1 MKIPMKKGKEEEEF
15 EVTEDDEATT
25 GEASTTDSLDDGV
38 CSDTSESMV
47 TPVKNLM
54 KSFGNMEMSPVKDV
68 IEGIEDMVVTPQPKP
83 VQYGLEKFWK
93 TTPSKLENMPA
104 LAARDERL
112 KNVVKDGHALK
123 KVRGRPSKEMKA
135 LEEARKRGEL
145 MIVATLDQFNAAVRQ
160 QAEEMKKQ
168 KRNCFAEKGGRPA
181 TREWTKDLKTIVG
194 FESPD
199 MQSNR
204 RRQGAVAERRDESAG
219 TKLKIAEH
227 MKALKQKHACE
238 ASWKKECVKTYGRQW
253 ITLKKILHGENEW
266 RNRMKSFKLG
276 FGSTGTTAAKG
287 TCSKGGRWL
296 KKGGTGARM
305 PGAGRKDKFAHL
317 KLQVR
322 AWLEKERSRCH
333 HVDKVDLLEEFIDC
347 CQLELELVEERLAAL
362 NEDDSE
368 KQQNE
373 ETKDEGS
380 PELKVKTKKSMV
392 ELLQIINGG
401 DCEVSAAP
409 GFEGMLTSEEH
420 VKQLSHEELED
431 WQKELESRVEAL
443 KNSPKYRETFQARLL
458 QSIGGKL
465 MQPGRMSTLSMEE
478 EEAGV
483 KATWKELDAAL
494 WLAAFG
500 SEEDLLKVVA
510 SPAEFVMQR
519 EKLIVGF
526 SDQIP
531 VWVKIGRG
539 KQVYCEN
546 ELKKRK
552 NTGDFLKLQA
562 DRQAVKVLKDK
573 EAAEEDGEQK
583 EAECEDEYGFLAR
596 AAEEEAAEKKDAAEE
611 IKELAGTAAEKKQV
625 AAEKAEEKKEV
636 AAEKDEEKKEVA
648 AEEAEE
654 KKLVAAEEAEEHE
667 DADEEAPPLVDEEE
681 WVELNKILVED
692 PNAGGEDE
700 DNGAVKL
707 ASSCL
712 ES

>member
-1 MKIPMKKGKEEEEF
+1 M
-15 EVTEDDEATT
+15 EV
-25 GEASTTDSLDDGV
+25 
-38 CSDTSESMV
+38 
-47 TPVKNLM
+47 
-54 KSFGNMEMSPVKDV
+54 SPAKDV
-68 IEGIEDMVVTPQPKP
+68 IEGIEDMVVTPQPKA
-83 VQYGLEKFWK
+83 VQYGLERFWK
-93 TTPSKLENMPA
+93 KTPSKLEKMPA
-104 LAARDERL
+104 LAAREERL
-112 KNVVKDGHALK
+112 KNVVKDGHVLK
-123 KVRGRPSKEMKA
+123 KSRGRPSKEMKA
-135 LEEARKRGEL
+135 LDEARKKGEL
-145 MIVATLDQFNAAVRQ
+145 MIVATLDQFNAAVRK
-160 QAEEMKKQ
+160 QAEEMKKL
-168 KRNCFAEKGGRPA
+168 KRNCFAENGGRPA
-181 TREWTKDLKTIVG
+181 TGAWTKELKTLVG

-204 RRQGAVAERRDESAG
+204 RRHGVVAERRDESAG
-219 TKLKIAEH
+219 TKLKMAEH
-227 MKALKQKHACE
+227 MKALKLKHACE

-253 ITLKKILHGENEW
+253 NTLKKILDGENEW
-266 RNRMKSFKLG
+266 KSRMKSFKLG
-276 FGSTGTTAAKG
+276 FGSTGTTAARG
-287 TCSKGGRWL
+287 TCSKGGRAFR
-296 KKGGTGARM
+296 KGGTGARM
-305 PGAGRKDKFAHL
+305 PGAGRKDHFMHL
-317 KLQVR
+317 KLQVK

-362 NEDDSE
+362 NETTEPAALNEDDSE
-368 KQQNE
+368 KQQDE

-380 PELKVKTKKSMV
+380 PELKVKTKKTV
-392 ELLQIINGG
+392 EELLKIASEG
-401 DCEVSAAP
+401 DCKVSNAP

-420 VKQLSHEELED
+420 VKLFPLEKLED
-431 WQKELESRVEAL
+431 WKKELESRVEAL
-443 KNSPKYRETFQARLL
+443 KNSPKYRETFQSRLL
-458 QSIGGKL
+458 ESIGGKL

-500 SEEDLLKVVA
+500 SEEELLKVVA

-519 EKLIVGF
+519 EKCIVGF

-573 EAAEEDGEQK
+573 EAAEKDGEK
-583 EAECEDEYGFLAR
+583 EEAECEDEYGFLAR

>member
-1 MKIPMKKGKEEEEF
+1 
-15 EVTEDDEATT
+15 
-25 GEASTTDSLDDGV
+25 
-38 CSDTSESMV
+38 
-47 TPVKNLM
+47 
-54 KSFGNMEMSPVKDV
+54 
-68 IEGIEDMVVTPQPKP
+68 
-83 VQYGLEKFWK
+83 
-93 TTPSKLENMPA
+93 
-104 LAARDERL
+104 
-112 KNVVKDGHALK
+112 
-123 KVRGRPSKEMKA
+123 
-135 LEEARKRGEL
+135 
-145 MIVATLDQFNAAVRQ
+145 
-160 QAEEMKKQ
+160 
-168 KRNCFAEKGGRPA
+168 
-181 TREWTKDLKTIVG
+181 
-194 FESPD
+194 
-199 MQSNR
+199 
-204 RRQGAVAERRDESAG
+204 
-219 TKLKIAEH
+219 
-227 MKALKQKHACE
+227 
-238 ASWKKECVKTYGRQW
+238 
-253 ITLKKILHGENEW
+253 
-266 RNRMKSFKLG
+266 
-276 FGSTGTTAAKG
+276 
-287 TCSKGGRWL
+287 
-296 KKGGTGARM
+296 
-305 PGAGRKDKFAHL
+305 
-317 KLQVR
+317 
-322 AWLEKERSRCH
+322 
-333 HVDKVDLLEEFIDC
+333 
-347 CQLELELVEERLAAL
+347 
-362 NEDDSE
+362 
-368 KQQNE
+368 
-373 ETKDEGS
+373 
-380 PELKVKTKKSMV
+380 
-392 ELLQIINGG
+392 
-401 DCEVSAAP
+401 
-409 GFEGMLTSEEH
+409 
-420 VKQLSHEELED
+420 
-431 WQKELESRVEAL
+431 
-443 KNSPKYRETFQARLL
+443 
-458 QSIGGKL
+458 

-500 SEEDLLKVVA
+500 SEEELLKVVA

-519 EKLIVGF
+519 EKCIVGF

-583 EAECEDEYGFLAR
+583 EVECEDEYGFLAR